1 MLPDRVVAVKVWN
14 AEGATRGAT
23 SATDPQVV
31 AGGVIV
37 GLGGLKSPIRN
48 AKQRG
53 TIAAQ

>member
-1 MLPDRVVAVKVWN
+1 MAVKVWN

-23 SATDPQVV
+23 SATDPQIV